1 VKGLTMTK
9 RASSGDGSI
18 HAAERLS
25 VGVLFQAFP
34 LRKVNA
40 VLHEEG
46 KVSIRERA
54 LPNHVVVYYV
64 LMLAIFMSDSYR
76 EVMRRLLEG
85 FKHGRRN
92 RDGVKLLGKSGISQ
106 ARTRLGHKPFKRLYE
121 ECVRPIATQTTKGA
135 WYKRWLLVSL
145 DGSTLDVADTP
156 ENEDEFGRS
165 NSSHG
170 LSAYPKMRFV
180 TLIESGTRVLFAA
193 VAGAYGGKNAVGEYQ
208 LAWQVIG
215 ALEKGMLCLA
225 DRFYLGYELWHAAAF
240 TGADLLW
247 RVPSWHYLKPHEQL
261 PDGSYLSKLYEG
273 QWERKKDRNGTVVR
287 VIEYKFK
294 WQKHTEEYRLVTT
307 ILNHEDAPAEDL
319 AALYHERWE
328 VETALAE
335 VKTQMRGPRIA
346 LRSKTPELVR
356 QEFYAFL
363 LAYFAVRGVMHE
375 AALQA
380 DEDPDRL
387 SFRHAIKV
395 IRRKLPAFGIFPPAA
410 MA

>member
-1 VKGLTMTK
+1 MTE
-9 RASSGDGSI
+9 RTSSGDGTTTV
-18 HAAERLS
+18 AERLS

-34 LRKVNA
+34 MKKVKA
-40 VLHEEG
+40 VLVEEG

-92 RDGVKLLGKSGISQ
+92 RDGVRLLGKSGISQ

-121 ECVRPIATQTTKGA
+121 ECVKPIATQMTKGA
-135 WYKRWLLVSL
+135 RYKQWLVVSL

-156 ENEDEFGRS
+156 ENADEFGRS
-165 NSSHG
+165 NNHRGSS
-170 LSAYPKMRFV
+170 AFPKMRFV
-180 TLIESGTRVLFAA
+180 TLIESGTRVLFGA
-193 VAGAYGGKNAVGEYQ
+193 VSGAYGGKNAVSEQ
-208 LAWQVIG
+208 HLAWQAIA
-215 ALEKGMLCLA
+215 ALKTGMICLA
-225 DRFYLGYELWHAAAF
+225 DRLFLSYEFWHAASA

-247 RVPSWHYLKPHEQL
+247 RVPSWHYLEPYKQL
-261 PDGSYLSKLYEG
+261 VDGSYLSKLYRS
-273 QWERKKDRNGTVVR
+273 QHDRKKDRNGTVVR

-294 WQKHTEEYRLVTT
+294 WQRHTEEYRLATT
-307 ILNHEDAPAEDL
+307 ILSHEEAPAEDL

-328 VETALAE
+328 VETALGE
-335 VKTQMRGPRIA
+335 VKTEMRGAGIV

-363 LAYFAVRGVMHE
+363 LAYYAVRGVMHE